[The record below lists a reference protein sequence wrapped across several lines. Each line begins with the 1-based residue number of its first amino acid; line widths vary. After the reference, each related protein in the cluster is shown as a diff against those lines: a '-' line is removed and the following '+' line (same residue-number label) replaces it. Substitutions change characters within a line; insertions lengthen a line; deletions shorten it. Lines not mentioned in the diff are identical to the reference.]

1 MNLTQNETAWQLKN
15 LVAMLV
21 AGMLSMRKIGIPMSA
36 GSARKRLFS
45 TKPVTPARL
54 ADTVSD
60 AIAAALFD
68 GRIAPGEALPAEGEI
83 AREFGVSKPIARE
96 ALRQLTAAGLIFTQQ
111 GKVARAK
118 AMNGEPME
126 RIYGYAARS
135 SLERLRE
142 ANEMRRVIETGIGRL
157 AAERRDPAGLA
168 AMERALHD
176 MAGSIKEPSD
186 FTEADILF
194 HLGIALA
201 TGNTMIRVQM
211 EGMRSVQREVSE
223 LFSRRANRTDA
234 DWNAT
239 VERHRAIYEAIA
251 AGAPDLAEQKIIA
264 HFEAADIASLEVAEK
279 LVGAGDT
286 QR

>member
-1 MNLTQNETAWQLKN
+1 MNTIE
-15 LVAMLV
+15 
-21 AGMLSMRKIGIPMSA
+21 IHMSA
-36 GSARKRLFS
+36 APARKPLFAARL
-45 TKPVTPARL
+45 VTPARL
-54 ADTVSD
+54 ADVVSD

-68 GRIAPGEALPAEGEI
+68 GRIEPGEALPAEGEI
-83 AREFGVSKPIARE
+83 AREFSVSKPIARE
-96 ALRQLTAAGLIFTQQ
+96 ALRQLAAAGLIYTQQ

-118 AMNGEPME
+118 AINGEPME

-142 ANEMRRVIETGIGRL
+142 ANEMRRVIETGIACL
-157 AAERRDPAGLA
+157 AAERRNPAGLA
-168 AMERALHD
+168 AMEQALRD
-176 MAGSIKEPSD
+176 MVDALKDPAA

-201 TGNTMIRVQM
+201 TGNTMVRVQM

-239 VERHRAIYEAIA
+239 VDRHRAIHAAIT
-251 AGAPDLAEQKIIA
+251 AGDPELAKQKIIT

-279 LVGAGDT
+279 LGKTKGT
-286 QR
+286 KR

>member
-1 MNLTQNETAWQLKN
+1 MIADMGKK
-15 LVAMLV
+15 
-21 AGMLSMRKIGIPMSA
+21 S
-36 GSARKRLFS
+36 LFS
-45 TKPVTPARL
+45 AKVAAPQRL

-68 GRIAPGEALPAEGEI
+68 GRIEPGEALPAEGEI

-96 ALRQLTAAGLIFTQQ
+96 ALRQLAAAGLIFTQQ

-118 AMNGEPME
+118 AINGEPLE
-126 RIYGYAARS
+126 RIYGYAVRS
-135 SLERLRE
+135 SLERLQE
-142 ANEMRRVIETGIGRL
+142 ANEMRRVIETGIARL
-157 AAERRDPAGLA
+157 AAQRRNKTGLV
-168 AMERALHD
+168 AMKQALAD
-176 MAGSIKEPSD
+176 MHKALKEPSG

-201 TGNTMIRVQM
+201 TGNTMLRVHM

-239 VERHRAIYEAIA
+239 IERHRAIYEAIV
-251 AGAPDLAEQKIIA
+251 AGDAGVAEKRIIE
-264 HFEAADIASLEVAEK
+264 HFNAADIASLEVADRFGKQAE
-279 LVGAGDT
+279 G